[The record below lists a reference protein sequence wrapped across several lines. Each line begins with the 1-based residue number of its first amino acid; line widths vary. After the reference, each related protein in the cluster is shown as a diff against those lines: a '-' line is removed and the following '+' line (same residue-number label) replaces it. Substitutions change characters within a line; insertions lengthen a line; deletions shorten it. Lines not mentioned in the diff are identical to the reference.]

1 MTGFVGTVRNESLR
15 CKPNRLR
22 YERKGTF
29 MTDKTKG
36 NLYMLMA
43 AVLWSTGGILI
54 KFIPGNAIAING
66 ARSFIAFLFFCAYKR
81 NIRMKC
87 NRYIVAAAFCLVM
100 TNFLYVMAN
109 KLTTAANAIVLQYM
123 APIFVLIWDC
133 IYQKKLPRK
142 KQCIIVLMAF
152 SGMILFFFDQLDGGH
167 LLGNLLAIG
176 AGVCFSGVF
185 FINSLP
191 ESSSEDA
198 SMLAFLS
205 SFLISIPLLGDI
217 FYMDATGISALLVL
231 GIFQV
236 GLAYLV
242 FSKGSKLTSPVSAS
256 LIGLLEA
263 ILNPIW
269 VLIFYGEKVGKYAL
283 LGGAIILLSVVLN
296 ICTGASQQEQPLPK
310 SPAEQK

>member
-1 MTGFVGTVRNESLR
+1 
-15 CKPNRLR
+15 
-22 YERKGTF
+22 
-29 MTDKTKG
+29 MTDKTRG
-36 NLYMLMA
+36 NLDMLMA

-81 NIRMKC
+81 KIKFQC

-133 IYQKKLPRK
+133 IYRKKLPQK
-142 KQCIIVLMAF
+142 SQYLIVMTAF
-152 SGMILFFFDQLDGGH
+152 TGMILFFFDQLDGGH

-176 AGVCFSGVF
+176 AGLCFSGVF

-191 ESSSEDA
+191 QSSSEDA
-198 SMLAFLS
+198 SMLAFLT
-205 SFLISIPLLGDI
+205 SFLISIPLLGEV
-217 FYMDATGISALLVL
+217 FYMDATAIAALLAL

-242 FSKGSKLTSPVSAS
+242 FSKGSELTSPVSAS

-269 VLIFYGEKVGKYAL
+269 VRIFYGEKMGKYAL
-283 LGGAIILLSVVLN
+283 FGGAMILLSVILN
-296 ICTGASQQEQPLPK
+296 ICIGAGQEEKPLPQ
-310 SPAEQK
+310 SPESQA